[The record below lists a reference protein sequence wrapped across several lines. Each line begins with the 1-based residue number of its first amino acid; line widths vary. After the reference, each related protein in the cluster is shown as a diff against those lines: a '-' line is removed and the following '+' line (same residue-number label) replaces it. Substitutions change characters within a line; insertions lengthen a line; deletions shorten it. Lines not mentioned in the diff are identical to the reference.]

1 VNWKSSNLKLERR
14 VVEMISQTMEYALRA
29 AVYLAK
35 VPNTPRTSEQIANAT
50 RVPQAYLSKIMQ
62 QLGEAGIVCGQRG
75 LGGGFR
81 LLKRPEEIS
90 LLEVVSAIELLQ
102 RFRACASGA
111 VSPMSKL
118 CSLHHWLD
126 GTLANVEAAFAET
139 TLGDIV
145 SESKGRV
152 PLCDVPRTSPA
163 PRSAIPGRTLSAE
176 RWPVATES

>member
-1 VNWKSSNLKLERR
+1 
-14 VVEMISQTMEYALRA
+14 MISQTMEYALRA

-35 VPNTPRTSEQIANAT
+35 EPNAPRTSEQIAHAT

-62 QLGEAGIVCGQRG
+62 QLGEAGVVCGQRG

-102 RFRACASGA
+102 RFRACATGVA
-111 VSPMSKL
+111 SPTSKL

-126 GTLANVEAAFAET
+126 GTLATVEAAFAKT
-139 TLGDIV
+139 TLADIV
-145 SESKGRV
+145 GQWNGRV
-152 PLCDVPRTSPA
+152 PLCDVSRASLSPGA
-163 PRSAIPGRTLSAE
+163 AVPGRTMAAE
-176 RWPVATES
+176 RWPVAVKN

>member
-1 VNWKSSNLKLERR
+1 
-14 VVEMISQTMEYALRA
+14 MISQTMEYALRA

-35 VPNTPRTSEQIANAT
+35 NPNAPRTSEQIATAT

-81 LLKRPEEIS
+81 LLKLPEEIS

-102 RFRACASGA
+102 RFRACASGTA
-111 VSPMSKL
+111 SPMSKL

-126 GTLANVEAAFAET
+126 GTLANVEAEFADT
-139 TLGDIV
+139 TLSDIV
-145 SESKGRV
+145 SESNGRL
-152 PLCDVPRTSPA
+152 PLCDVSRALPA
-163 PRSAIPGRTLSAE
+163 PGSAIPGRSTAAD
-176 RWPVATES
+176 RCPVGAKH

>member
-1 VNWKSSNLKLERR
+1 
-14 VVEMISQTMEYALRA
+14 MISQTMEYALRA

-35 VPNTPRTSEQIANAT
+35 EPNAPRTSEQIAHAT

-62 QLGEAGIVCGQRG
+62 QLGEAGVVCGQRG

-111 VSPMSKL
+111 ASPISTL

-126 GTLANVEAAFAET
+126 GTLATVEAAFAKT

-145 SESKGRV
+145 GQWQGHL
-152 PLCDVPRTSPA
+152 PLCEVAGASSKF
-163 PRSAIPGRTLSAE
+163 SAAIAGRTMAAE
-176 RWPVATES
+176 RWPVATKN